1 MSREPRMKKKT
12 HYKLLLVP
20 LGMYGLMLG
29 IALFWCVGQIFHL
42 TQPAFLRA
50 GVVTGILF
58 MALSFIAPLTGLITG
73 IASVVLKRKYD
84 VVTSGSLSVKGQEMA
99 AQGRKA
105 ERIWRIAAVLNLVL
119 SIVSVALC
127 VCFVF
132 FIRSL

>member
-1 MSREPRMKKKT
+1 MSREPRMTKKT

-84 VVTSGSLSVKGQEMA
+84 VVTSGSSSAKGQEMA
-99 AQGRKA
+99 DQERKA
-105 ERIWRIAAVLNLVL
+105 ERTWRIAAVLNLVL

-127 VCFVF
+127 DCIVF